1 MVETLDLS
9 QKTTKHFSKLQDE
22 KILMTTC
29 SDPDVDYHDHDFLEL
44 TYVLQGKA
52 THVFGEETSI
62 IGQGDYFI
70 VDYGVRHKY
79 KQIGST
85 PFVVINC
92 LFLPRLIDETLDRCR
107 SFQELASNYLI
118 KFSYRN
124 LSDQPTRLVYHDH
137 DGHIGRLITA
147 LSKEYNEKRPGH
159 QEMMR
164 CQLIE
169 ILIDTMRVLLLPLEP
184 RESNLIQYI
193 TDQVERNFME
203 KLSLKDLAD
212 KCCYS
217 LAYVSKR
224 FKEERGITFQHYLQ
238 SVRIRESCRLL
249 ANTSKKITEIGELVG
264 YSDPK
269 FFNTVFKVH
278 MGMTPRDFKKLCNKK
293 GTTL

>member
-1 MVETLDLS
+1 MEPLNPSPKV
-9 QKTTKHFSKLQDE
+9 TKHFSKLQDE

-29 SDPDVDYHDHDFLEL
+29 SDPDVEFHDHDFLEL

-79 KQIGST
+79 KQIGQM

-107 SFQELASNYLI
+107 SFQELAANYLI

-137 DGHIGRLITA
+137 DGHIGRLFTA

-164 CQLIE
+164 CQLIQ

-184 RESNLIQYI
+184 QESDLIQYI
-193 TDQVERNFME
+193 TNQVERNFME
-203 KLSLKDLAD
+203 KLSLKELAD

-224 FKEERGITFQHYLQ
+224 FKEERGMTFQHYLQ
-238 SVRIRESCRLL
+238 SVRVQESCRLL
-249 ANTSKKITEIGELVG
+249 ANTPKKITEIGELVG

-269 FFNTVFKVH
+269 FFNTVFKAH

-293 GTTL
+293 GTSL